1 MTCAV
6 FPVAQLVEHGVCNAR
21 VVGLIPTG
29 GQYQKKKKKK
39 ETLYEMYAFT
49 QMSQMSTIKKKKHDG
64 PLWLYGIPC
73 VFVSPLPTSSPFGF
87 DGVSIMA

>member
-1 MTCAV
+1 
-6 FPVAQLVEHGVCNAR
+6 
-21 VVGLIPTG
+21 
-29 GQYQKKKKKK
+29 
-39 ETLYEMYAFT
+39 MYAFT

-73 VFVSPLPTSSPFGF
+73 VFVSLLPTSSPFGF